1 MGRVVLAGP
10 TEVRAGAELAVSV
23 VLVDPAGVGAFDLDI
38 AFDPQAM
45 QVVRA
50 GLGPLLGS
58 TGRTAGAL
66 GPAADNAAGRV
77 ALGGY
82 SLGEAAGPTESGEL
96 AQVTFRAL
104 REGAATLSIERLVV
118 ATVDGTRMAAEG
130 RGLTVS
136 VGKGGTVPD
145 GRRIYL
151 PTTQR

>member
-45 QVVRA
+45 HVVRA
-50 GLGPLLGS
+50 AFGPLLGS

-66 GPAADNAAGRV
+66 GPNVDNAAGRV

-82 SLGEAAGPTESGEL
+82 SHGAAAGPTESGEL
-96 AQVTFRAL
+96 ARVTFRAL
-104 REGAATLSIERLVV
+104 REGAATLSVERLVV
-118 ATVDGTRMAAEG
+118 ATVDGTRMAAEA
-130 RGLTVS
+130 RGLIVS
-136 VGKGGTVPD
+136 VGKGGTVPE
-145 GRRIYL
+145 GRKIYL